1 MSDHDDLKRAL
12 GLAATGDRAMPA
24 AGEDLARAREALR
37 ARTRRR
43 YRTGLG
49 GLVLAAAVGFG
60 TVGVLADRPDTSD
73 RVQLVAERFVA
84 APYTFDLT
92 PKGWSVQA
100 QNPYAVTI
108 VPDDG
113 SISTHPDD
121 FVGKLVI
128 TFDENPL
135 SGHSVEHDGRRIWIS
150 TSDDYTSMATRTRT
164 GEPSGIVRIQ
174 YPQDTHWNEAAML
187 DFLASVHV
195 GPAARHGHG

>member
-12 GLAATGDRAMPA
+12 DAASSGDRTMPGP
-24 AGEDLARAREALR
+24 GEDLARARTAMR

-49 GLVLAAAVGFG
+49 GLVIAAVVGIG
-60 TVGVLADRPDTSD
+60 TVGILANQPDTST
-73 RVQLVAERFVA
+73 RIHLVAERFVA

-92 PKGWSVQA
+92 PKGWAVQA

-113 SISTHPDD
+113 SISTNPDD

-135 SGHSVEHDGRRIWIS
+135 SGRSVEHDGRKIWIS
-150 TSDDYTSMATRTRT
+150 KSDDYTSMATPTRA
-164 GEPSGIVRIQ
+164 GEPGGIVRIQ
-174 YPQDTHWNEAAML
+174 YPQDTGWNEAAML
-187 DFLASVHV
+187 DFLASVRV
-195 GPAARHGHG
+195 GAEAQHGHG